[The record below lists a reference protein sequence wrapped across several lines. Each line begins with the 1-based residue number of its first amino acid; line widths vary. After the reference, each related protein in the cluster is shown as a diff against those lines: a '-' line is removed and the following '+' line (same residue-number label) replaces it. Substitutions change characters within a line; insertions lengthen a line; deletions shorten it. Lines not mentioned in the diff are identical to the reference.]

1 MSCLLLTSWS
11 AAGIDETLTITFSES
26 THFGHAC
33 KINCTRPVTSARV
46 ANCIL
51 PSCSAP
57 LYYTIYNVVC
67 AMCVHTK
74 NDSSLED
81 TNLFAYPT
89 LNDTDSNHGCCLLEI

>member
-1 MSCLLLTSWS
+1 MDLSCLLTIIMSCLLPTSWS
-11 AAGIDETLTITFSES
+11 GIDETLTITFSES

-57 LYYTIYNVVC
+57 LYNVVC
-67 AMCVHTK
+67 NVSVCIQKMTV
-74 NDSSLED
+74 L
-81 TNLFAYPT
+81 
-89 LNDTDSNHGCCLLEI
+89 